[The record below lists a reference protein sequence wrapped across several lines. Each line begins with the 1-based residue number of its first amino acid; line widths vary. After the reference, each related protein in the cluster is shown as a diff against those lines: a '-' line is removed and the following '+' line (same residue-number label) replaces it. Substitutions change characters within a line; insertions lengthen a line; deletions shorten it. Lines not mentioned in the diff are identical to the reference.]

1 MCYRVYVKRI
11 LDIIVSLVGLLILAP
26 LMIVVTVAV
35 CISNGGSVFYTQ
47 PRVGLHGKI
56 FQILKFKTMNDKRG
70 DDGNLLPDAN
80 RLTPLG
86 RLLRVTSI
94 DELPQLVNVL
104 KGDMSIVGPRP
115 LLEKYVP
122 YYTEEENR
130 RHEVRGGIT
139 GLAQVSGR
147 KNIDWDERL
156 RYDVQYVDHC
166 SFALDCHIVWQTFI
180 TVFSHEGVGV
190 SSSGTND
197 FSTYR
202 QRQWQEQ
209 INTTNQ

>member
-166 SFALDCHIVWQTFI
+166 
-180 TVFSHEGVGV
+180 
-190 SSSGTND
+190 
-197 FSTYR
+197 
-202 QRQWQEQ
+202 
-209 INTTNQ
+209 